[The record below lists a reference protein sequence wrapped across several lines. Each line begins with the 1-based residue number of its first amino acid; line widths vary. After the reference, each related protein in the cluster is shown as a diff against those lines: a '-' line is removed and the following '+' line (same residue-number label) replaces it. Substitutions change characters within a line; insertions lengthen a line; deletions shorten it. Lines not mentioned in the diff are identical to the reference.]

1 MKCKNCP
8 ALKCDGFEYPEYYCS
23 IYPEDD
29 CVDFDDGTEGCYHPL
44 NAIKK
49 ALKPQAYVYY
59 RIITEDAGKTFFGI
73 WIAYDMWD
81 NEIARAYSKRD
92 CISFAKKAGYT
103 PNICTH
109 NINDV
114 ICYEEV

>member
-8 ALKCDGFEYPEYYCS
+8 ALKKEGYEYPEYYCS

-29 CVDFDDGTEGCYHPL
+29 CVDFDDGSEGCYHPL

-49 ALKPQAYVYY
+49 ALQPQAYLYY
-59 RIITEDAGKTFFGI
+59 RRDLDDKNGAFA

-81 NEIARAYSKRD
+81 NKIAKSYSKKG
-92 CISFAKKAGYT
+92 CIALVEKAGYT

-109 NINDV
+109 DINDV

>member
-8 ALKCDGFEYPEYYCS
+8 ALKKEGYEYPEYYCS

-29 CVDFDDGTEGCYHPL
+29 CVDFDDGSEGCYHPL
-44 NAIKK
+44 IAIKK
-49 ALKPQAYVYY
+49 ALQPQAYLYY
-59 RIITEDAGKTFFGI
+59 RRDLDDKNGAFA

-81 NEIARAYSKRD
+81 NKIAKSYSKKG
-92 CISFAKKAGYT
+92 CIALVEKAGYT

-109 NINDV
+109 DINDV

>member
-8 ALKCDGFEYPEYYCS
+8 ALKSDGYEYPEYYCAA
-23 IYPEDD
+23 YPEDD
-29 CVDFDDGTEGCYHPL
+29 CVDFDDGSEGCYHPL

-81 NEIARAYSKRD
+81 NEIARSYSKRL
-92 CISFAKKAGYT
+92 CVSLAKKAGFI
-103 PNICTH
+103 PHICNEIT
-109 NINDV
+109 D
-114 ICYEEV
+114 EEDGLI